1 MQIDYLAKSYT
12 LTENINRG
20 KRIPK
25 FSRLRSVRL
34 RIKTKRK
41 KEKRKKKIHKHV

>member
-20 KRIPK
+20 KRI
-25 FSRLRSVRL
+25 RSLVVCGAFACEL
-34 RIKTKRK
+34 KQNEK
-41 KEKRKKKIHKHV
+41 KEYINMYNKK